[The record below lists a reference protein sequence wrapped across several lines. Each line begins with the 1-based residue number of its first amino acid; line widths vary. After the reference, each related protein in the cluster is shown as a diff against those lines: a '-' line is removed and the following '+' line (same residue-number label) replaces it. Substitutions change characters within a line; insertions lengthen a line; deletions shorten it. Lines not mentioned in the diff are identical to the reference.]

1 MFNGSIP
8 ALVTPFTDAGL
19 IDEDSFA
26 AHVDWQIKE
35 GSGGL
40 VPVGTT
46 GESPTLSH
54 AEHKRVVELCIEVA
68 AKRV

>member
-8 ALVTPFTDAGL
+8 ALVTPFTYAGL

-26 AHVDWQIKE
+26 AHVDCQIKE

-40 VPVGTT
+40 VPVVPTGT
-46 GESPTLSH
+46 
-54 AEHKRVVELCIEVA
+54 
-68 AKRV
+68 